1 MAVQA
6 SEVWRT
12 EAAGL
17 ALRVRSERVSGT
29 RRQVRVLAA
38 FVVAG
43 ALATLV
49 IVFGG
54 VRLAFTPTLVMLVVL
69 AYVSELLAVS
79 LPQHRVRITFS
90 LPFVAGVAVSS
101 GPATALLV
109 ASLIFMLALATR
121 RLVWGLRPA
130 VGDWAFALAMSVICC
145 SVAGL
150 ALSLFV
156 PLGVTSVE
164 RTVLGGLVFV
174 GSCGLVNLLWV
185 ARISSRE
192 SGVRILS
199 RIMRAPRVALLVAA
213 TYAWC
218 TATVAVLITEG
229 HWEWLPLVLLL
240 ILGLRS
246 ALRAKAQMYEHYYET
261 IVALSLMLRRVH
273 PYTHSHLDR
282 VARIAEK
289 VALRLGA
296 TPERARRV
304 REAAILHDIGKIA
317 VDENILDKPGPLDP
331 AELAHVR
338 RHSEFG
344 ATILAA
350 STQLSEIAPWVR
362 YHHERP
368 DGTGYPDSLQGE
380 AIPLE
385 SRIIA
390 VVDAY
395 DAMVGGDAPGERR
408 PYRERMSAQEA
419 TAELLRCAGTQFDP
433 KVVSAFLE
441 ELREVGPLT

>member
-1 MAVQA
+1 LAV
-6 SEVWRT
+6 
-12 EAAGL
+12 
-17 ALRVRSERVSGT
+17 
-29 RRQVRVLAA
+29 

-43 ALATLV
+43 VLATLV
-49 IVFGG
+49 VAFGE
-54 VRLAFTPTLVMLVVL
+54 VHLAFTPALGMLVVL
-69 AYVSELLAVS
+69 AYVAELLAVS
-79 LPQHRVRITFS
+79 LPQHRVRVTFS
-90 LPFVAGVAVSS
+90 LPFIAGVAVSS

-109 ASLIFMLALATR
+109 AALVFMLALATR
-121 RLVWGLRPA
+121 RLVRRSRPA
-130 VGDWAFALAMSVICC
+130 LGDWAFDLAMSVICC

-150 ALSLFV
+150 ALGLFL
-156 PLGVTSVE
+156 PAGVRNVE
-164 RTVLGGLVFV
+164 WSVLGALLFV
-174 GSCGLVNLLWV
+174 GSYGLVNVLWV

-192 SGVRILS
+192 SGVRILN
-199 RIMRAPRVALLVAA
+199 RIMRAPGAALLVAA

-218 TATVAVLITEG
+218 TFTVAVTIAEG
-229 HWEWLPLVLLL
+229 RADLLPLVLLL

-296 TPERARRV
+296 SPERARRV

-317 VDENILDKPGPLDP
+317 IDENILDKPGPLDP
-331 AELAHVR
+331 GEMEHVR
-338 RHSEFG
+338 RHSEYG
-344 ATILAA
+344 AQILAA

-362 YHHERP
+362 HHHERP
-368 DGTGYPDSLQGE
+368 DGRGYPDNLQGE

-408 PYRERMSAQEA
+408 PYRDRMSAQEA
-419 TAELLRCAGTQFDP
+419 TAELLRCSGTQFDP

-441 ELREVGPLT
+441 ELKEVRPGA

>member
-1 MAVQA
+1 L
-6 SEVWRT
+6 
-12 EAAGL
+12 AA
-17 ALRVRSERVSGT
+17 
-29 RRQVRVLAA
+29 RRQVRILAA
-38 FVVAG
+38 FVVAI

-49 IVFGG
+49 FVFGAGGLALAPALG
-54 VRLAFTPTLVMLVVL
+54 VLLVL
-69 AYVSELLAVS
+69 AYVSELLAIT

-90 LPFVAGVAVSS
+90 LPFIAGVSVST
-101 GPATALLV
+101 GPAMALLV
-109 ASLIFMLALATR
+109 AALVFVLALATH
-121 RLVWGLRPA
+121 RLVRGARPA
-130 VGDWAFALAMSVICC
+130 VGDWALDLAMSVVCC

-150 ALSLFV
+150 TLSLLL
-156 PLGVTSVE
+156 PLGATTVE
-164 RTVLGGLVFV
+164 WTVIGALVFV
-174 GSCGLVNLLWV
+174 ACYGLVNLLWV

-192 SGVRILS
+192 SGVLILS
-199 RIMRAPRVALLVAA
+199 RIVRAPGAALFVAA

-218 TATVAVLITEG
+218 TIAVGVLIAEG
-229 HWEWLPLVLLL
+229 RPEWLPLVLLL

-282 VARIAEK
+282 VARIAER

-296 TPERARRV
+296 SPERARRV

-317 VDENILDKPGPLDP
+317 IDENILDKPGPLDS
-331 AELAHVR
+331 AEMEHVR
-338 RHSEFG
+338 RHSEYG
-344 ATILAA
+344 AQILAA

-362 YHHERP
+362 HHHERP
-368 DGTGYPDSLQGE
+368 DGGGYPDSLRGE

-408 PYRERMSAQEA
+408 PYRERMSPQEA

-441 ELREVGPLT
+441 ALEEVRTVA